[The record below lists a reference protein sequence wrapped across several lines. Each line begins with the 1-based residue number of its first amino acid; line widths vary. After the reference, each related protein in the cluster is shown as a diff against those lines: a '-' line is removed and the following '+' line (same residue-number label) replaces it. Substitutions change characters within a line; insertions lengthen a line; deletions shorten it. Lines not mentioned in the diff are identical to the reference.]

1 MTRSRLMVPSTI
13 AATFEPVAAALFGFV
28 LFNQTMDGFGIAGIV
43 CERAALVLLQMPA
56 RANQKEG

>member
-1 MTRSRLMVPSTI
+1 MVQSTI

-43 CERAALVLLQMPA
+43 CEQAALVLLQMPA